1 MEGKALFNFPKQT
14 GKEWEIINP
23 EGVRRQEAVK
33 LNPHPVTLEGKTVV
47 LTWNNKPNG
56 DVLLNRLAEL
66 LAKEVKDVKI
76 IKLWEL
82 KPFTAVISHD
92 PEVSKQI
99 AAAISAY
106 KPDLVINAQGD

>member
-1 MEGKALFNFPKQT
+1 MEEKTLFNFPKRT
-14 GKEWEIINP
+14 GKEWELLNP
-23 EGVRRQEAVK
+23 EGVGQQDVVK
-33 LNPHPVTLEGKTVV
+33 LNPHPATLGGKTVV

-56 DVLLNRLAEL
+56 DVLLIRLAEL
-66 LAKEVKDVKI
+66 LRSEVKDIKI

-99 AAAISAY
+99 AAAVSAY
-106 KPDLVINAQGD
+106 KPDIAINAQGD